1 MMDAL
6 ENGIKIFNG
15 GRYFEA
21 HETWEDLWRE
31 TDGKDKL
38 FYQGLVQVAVGL
50 HHLSGGTSRG
60 GRRVLAR
67 GLDKLESYP
76 KNYLGIDN
84 GGFTVDARR
93 TLEDLDADQI
103 RIRRC

>member
-1 MMDAL
+1 MTDAL
-6 ENGIKIFNG
+6 ENGIKKFNS

-21 HETWEDLWRE
+21 HEIWEDLWKE
-31 TDGKDKL
+31 TDGEKKL

-50 HHLSGGTSRG
+50 HHLSSGNERG

-76 KNYLGIDN
+76 NSYLGIDN